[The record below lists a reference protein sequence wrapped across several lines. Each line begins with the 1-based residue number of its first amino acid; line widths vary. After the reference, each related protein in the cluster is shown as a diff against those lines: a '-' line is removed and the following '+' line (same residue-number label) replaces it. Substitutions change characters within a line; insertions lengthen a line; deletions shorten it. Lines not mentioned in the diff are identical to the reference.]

1 MRAWISLLG
10 LGAVVLTPFGC
21 ETKGTN
27 DNADGAPTGTG
38 GVTSEYVPLEPG
50 AHLKQT
56 CQAEPDGVT
65 DVIVTSSCFIGRY
78 GVLAEV
84 YTENSTLRVFV
95 EDNQLGLFPANESTR
110 SSVRIGLPC
119 QGGTIHERTP
129 CTIELA
135 EYTRAENPVDGMA
148 GASGTAV
155 EVGSAVT
162 MLVDCPEGLSIDR
175 GDDWSP
181 LPVSLEPKKFSIH
194 AEDCEVTW

>member
-1 MRAWISLLG
+1 MGLG
-10 LGAVVLTPFGC
+10 LCSA
-21 ETKGTN
+21 
-27 DNADGAPTGTG
+27 
-38 GVTSEYVPLEPG
+38 
-50 AHLKQT
+50 
-56 CQAEPDGVT
+56 
-65 DVIVTSSCFIGRY
+65 SSIR
-78 GVLAEV
+78 
-84 YTENSTLRVFV
+84 N
-95 EDNQLGLFPANESTR
+95 
-110 SSVRIGLPC
+110 
-119 QGGTIHERTP
+119 RTP